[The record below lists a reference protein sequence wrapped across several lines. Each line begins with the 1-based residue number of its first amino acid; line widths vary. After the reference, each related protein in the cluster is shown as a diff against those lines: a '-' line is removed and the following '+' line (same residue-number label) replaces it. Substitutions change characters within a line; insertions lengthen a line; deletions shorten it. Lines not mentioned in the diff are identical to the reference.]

1 MHKAILMMILALGC
15 SNALADWAALGERE
29 GLNTYYNPGSIRKAG
44 NMVKMEHLFDLSVEK
59 EVAGKLF
66 RSITVDAEYNCKEG
80 QTRALSSDAHSGR
93 MGLVNVDYRSES
105 DAGIGVGRGSGYA
118 GRAGR
123 AGIVNSINEPGK
135 WKPVA
140 PGSTVEILWK
150 IACGK
155 E

>member
-1 MHKAILMMILALGC
+1 MLALGC

-29 GLNTYYNPGSIRKAG
+29 GLSTYYNPASIRKAG
-44 NMVKMEHLFDLSVEK
+44 NMVKMQHLFDLSVEK

-80 QTRALSSDAHSGR
+80 KSRIHSSYAHSGK
-93 MGLVNVDYRSES
+93 MGLNYVNI
-105 DAGIGVGRGSGYA
+105 GIETSVGTGPGRGTGTA

-123 AGIVNSINEPGK
+123 SGIVNSITEPGK
-135 WKPVA
+135 WNPVA